1 MKGIKTNN
9 AIMNCNNEKYYI
21 RLSDMGLTACKAGWN
36 AFPNADRWTKAG
48 GVENDRIVLL
58 SACNAI
64 HAHLTRAIVNSALYG
79 ASDDCAARVKCNDAE
94 REAIASISNL
104 VSAMGARYDK
114 RGHKK
119 ATAFT
124 VDATSIKALYT
135 LCAGKNT
142 LELCA
147 PATFAKKLVPF
158 LIFMMRG
165 DTIAVAQDAV
175 KAENKTDAADKP
187 KDTVKSLKAEKET
200 LTARNAALAQD
211 NVALK
216 TTLEKVREYVRKNK
230 NIDRAA
236 LMAMLDIDE

>member
-1 MKGIKTNN
+1 MKNIKVNK
-9 AIMNCNNEKYYI
+9 AIMNCNNKKYYI
-21 RLSDMGLTACKAGWN
+21 RLSDMGLAAAKAGWN

-48 GVENDRIVLL
+48 GTENDRIVLL

-64 HAHLTRAIVNSALYG
+64 HAHLTRAIINSALYG
-79 ASDDCAARVKCNDAE
+79 ATDVCTARVKCNDAE
-94 REAIASISNL
+94 NEAILAIRNL
-104 VSAMGARYDK
+104 VSALGTRCDN
-114 RGHKK
+114 RGRKK
-119 ATAFT
+119 PTAFT

-158 LIFMMRG
+158 LICMMRG
-165 DTIAVAQDAV
+165 DTITIAQDNV
-175 KAENKTDAADKP
+175 KAENKTDAAEKP

-236 LMAMLDIDE
+236 LCAMLDIEE